1 MKKFVYPLLCT
12 SVGLTANAPAQ
23 QLEEV
28 LVTAQRREES
38 LQDVPVAITAFTSA
52 QLEAQN
58 IDEAKDYLM
67 MTPNVNFT
75 EDGEMGQRS
84 VGISIRGISDFA
96 NTITDVGGLS
106 SSFGVYLD
114 EFNIANA
121 ANRVAN
127 PQLQDLERIEILRGP
142 QGTYFG
148 RNATGGALNLSTALP
163 QDELEYELGG
173 GYGRFDTWDV
183 HAMVNVPVTDKLFV
197 RGVGWYEESS
207 GFLRNLSPTGND
219 DGYDH
224 YNVRAALRWLATD
237 RLTADLS
244 VMRTQEDDGTDSN
257 VNSGILDSDT
267 PGSTPTIL
275 QVDPSNPD
283 VFTATANVLPIDS
296 GGGFYPDNR
305 RTVAKDFF
313 ETNEGEATVLN
324 LRLNYAGEGWSL
336 RSITGY
342 MDSEHRRRFDQ
353 DLTQYSLY
361 ETVSGRHGETFSQ
374 ELRLRL
380 ERDAWDFTLGG
391 LYADDTVDTFAVIG
405 IGDLGFNF
413 IDPADLAPDGT
424 IPPDVAAACPFC
436 LAPGDII
443 TGPEF
448 DVFESTSWAIFGEAN
463 WRITDQLELTVGLRY
478 TDDDIDIRDYN
489 AVGPAGG
496 FDAVPFGRIFDFQE
510 PDPVAGY
517 GDGVDFFGAANIGS
531 SAVTPRLVLSWKPHD
546 ALTTYAS
553 ASAGYKPGGTKFV
566 ETDDGIFEEPFDEE
580 EVWNYELGAKWDGL
594 DGRVRL
600 NGAVFYMD
608 WKDLQIPTLEVGI
621 VGNAV
626 VSNFRIANS
635 EAESK
640 GFELELQALPT
651 NNLRVGGAVGYL
663 DATFE
668 SFGADNPFIFQGVGF
683 ALEGERLPRAP
694 EWTGNVFGQLD
705 QQLGTLQGWIRAEW
719 MYRSSIKSD
728 IEAVVS
734 LLEPLDN
741 ELTQQLG
748 LGTDFSQNG
757 VDITLPRSG
766 FPLRV
771 PSFDV
776 VNLRAGIR
784 GERWALTAYVEN
796 LFDEDYYTGTQENFG
811 LGGFRLRPHFRVYGL
826 NVTFS
831 SD

>member
-1 MKKFVYPLLCT
+1 MKKLAWSLFCVSIGFT
-12 SVGLTANAPAQ
+12 TAAPAQ

-28 LVTAQRREES
+28 IVTAQRREES
-38 LQDVPVAITAFTSA
+38 LQDVPVAITAFTAA
-52 QLEAQN
+52 QLKAQN
-58 IDEAKDYLM
+58 ISEAKDYLM
-67 MTPNVNFT
+67 MTPNVSFT

-114 EFNIANA
+114 EFNVANS

-148 RNATGGALNLSTALP
+148 RNATGGALNLTTALP
-163 QDELEYELGG
+163 RNEFEYEVGAG
-173 GYGRFDTWDV
+173 FGSFDTWEI
-183 HAMVNVPVTDKLFV
+183 HAMFNAPLTDRFFV
-197 RGVGWYEESS
+197 RGVGWYEESA

-219 DGYDH
+219 DAYDH
-224 YNVRAALRWLATD
+224 MNVRAALRWLITD
-237 RLTADLS
+237 NLTADFS
-244 VMRTQEDDGTDSN
+244 IMRTKEDDGTDSN
-257 VNSGILDSDT
+257 VNSGVMDSDT
-267 PGSTPTIL
+267 AGSTPTIL
-275 QVDPSNPD
+275 QIDPSNPD
-283 VFTATANVLPIDS
+283 VFAATGDVLPVDS
-296 GGGFYPDNR
+296 GAGFYPRND
-305 RTVAKDFF
+305 RTINKDFF
-313 ETNEGEATVLN
+313 ETNEGEATVYN
-324 LRLNYAGEGWSL
+324 LRLNYAGDGWSL

-342 MDSEHRRRFDQ
+342 MDSEHRRFFDQ

-361 ETVSGRHGETFSQ
+361 ETVSGRQGKTFSE
-374 ELRLRL
+374 ELRFRM
-380 ERDAWDFTLGG
+380 ERDTWDLTLGG
-391 LYADDTVDTFAVIG
+391 LYAEDSVDTYAVIG

-463 WRITDQLELTVGLRY
+463 WRLTDQLKLTVGVRY

-496 FDAVPFGRIFDFQE
+496 FDAVPYSQLFNFNE
-510 PDPVAGY
+510 PDPVNGY
-517 GDGVDFFGAANIGS
+517 GDGVDFFGSANTGS
-531 SAVTPRLVLSWKPHD
+531 SAVTPRFVLSWKPHA

-566 ETDDGIFEEPFDEE
+566 ETDDGIFEEPFDNE

-594 DGRVRL
+594 DGRLRI

-608 WKDLQIPTLEVGI
+608 WKDLQIPTVEVGI
-621 VGNAV
+621 VDNAV

-640 GFELELQALPT
+640 GFEVEVQALPT
-651 NNLRVGGAVGYL
+651 NNLLIGGAVGYL

-668 SFGADNPFIFQGVGF
+668 SFDADDPFIFQNVGF
-683 ALEGERLPRAP
+683 ALRGETLPRAP
-694 EWTGNVFGQLD
+694 EWTGNVFGQID
-705 QQLGTLQGWIRAEW
+705 QQLGSLDGWIRAEW
-719 MYRSSIKSD
+719 VYRSSIKSD

-741 ELTQQLG
+741 ALTQELG

-757 VDITLPRSG
+757 VDIPLPRAG

-771 PSFDV
+771 PAFDV

-784 GERWALTAYVEN
+784 GERWALSAYVEN
-796 LFDEDYYTGTQENFG
+796 LLDENYYTGTQENFG
-811 LGGFRLRPHFRVYGL
+811 LGGYRLRPHFRVYGV

-831 SD
+831 SN